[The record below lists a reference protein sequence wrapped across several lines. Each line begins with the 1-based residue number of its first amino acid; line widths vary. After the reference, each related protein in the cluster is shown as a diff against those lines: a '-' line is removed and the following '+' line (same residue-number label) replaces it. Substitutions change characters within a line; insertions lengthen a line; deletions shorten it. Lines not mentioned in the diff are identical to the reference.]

1 MLDAPDGGG
10 VAADGEGGGAVL
22 VDACGADAVLERSST
37 FLGCRSG
44 GGCGGDLALDECF
57 EPGPP
62 EPPVRGLVDFVVDP
76 GGFVVA
82 QVSGRGRDMPGVPDP
97 HRPRGDPGLEAGEAV
112 VDVHRVRDQPLRT
125 KRRRL
130 DAGAEGCGG
139 VLGDQRCP
147 GRAGGAGAVGGAF
160 RERVQ
165 RVGVV
170 QDSPLIRRCQQLA
183 LGLEAGLVARGRE
196 GQDVG
201 LAHLP

>member
-1 MLDAPDGGG
+1 M
-10 VAADGEGGGAVL
+10 
-22 VDACGADAVLERSST
+22 ADAVLERSST
-37 FLGCRSG
+37 FFRGCGG

-62 EPPVRGLVDFVVDP
+62 EPPVGRLVDLCVDP
-76 GGFVVA
+76 GCVVVA
-82 QVSGRGRDMPGVPDP
+82 QVAGRGRDMPGVPDP
-97 HRPRGDPGLEAGEAV
+97 HRPRSDPGLEAGEAV
-112 VDVHRVRDQPLRT
+112 VDVHRVGDQPFRPE
-125 KRRRL
+125 RGGL
-130 DAGAEGCGG
+130 DAGAERCGG

-147 GRAGGAGAVGGAF
+147 GRAGGTGAVRGAF
-160 RERVQ
+160 RERGQ

-170 QDSPLIRRCQQLA
+170 QDSPLIRRGQQFA